1 MCCCVADATTTEHK
15 FLKRHN
21 EKFEMIVN
29 IGGSSLRVAGNH
41 SARFSLALHVDDCA
55 FVPPSYEIQK
65 KTGDLVVKNRLISGD
80 GTTSRWKFFFV
91 AWKARRSRARARNQI
106 RINAFN
112 HFRPSVREVLN
123 PPQRYGDEFPDRSTF
138 GPPEDTRP
146 YMNLTTFLLLSPRT
160 VRAPR
165 RRPRYRPPGPQS

>member
-55 FVPPSYEIQK
+55 FVPRATKSKRQPATSSS
-65 KTGDLVVKNRLISGD
+65 KTDLFP
-80 GTTSRWKFFFV
+80 GTVRHHGGSSSSSRG
-91 AWKARRSRARARNQI
+91 RREDLEQEQGTKSA
-106 RINAFN
+106 
-112 HFRPSVREVLN
+112 ST
-123 PPQRYGDEFPDRSTF
+123 RSTTF
-138 GPPEDTRP
+138 GLPC
-146 YMNLTTFLLLSPRT
+146 
-160 VRAPR
+160 VR
-165 RRPRYRPPGPQS
+165 S